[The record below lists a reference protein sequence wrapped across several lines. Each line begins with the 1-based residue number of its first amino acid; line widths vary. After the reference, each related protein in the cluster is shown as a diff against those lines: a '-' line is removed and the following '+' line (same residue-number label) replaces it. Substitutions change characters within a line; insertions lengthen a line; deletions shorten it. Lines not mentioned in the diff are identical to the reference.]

1 MKNQF
6 KEIKQAL
13 EYGHMVEVYDIENE
27 IYCVLQ
33 YISKNEIIVTSSW
46 SNLKKVCY
54 DDFGRSSKTKEEIN
68 NLDLEIKIIP
78 HIYKELPVG
87 SLVDIID
94 CEELREMF
102 EDLEGGARDMI
113 GGKGY
118 AMYKYYNDRV
128 GQCYEIQN
136 KDNMIYRFPAWAI
149 TPHIEEEKRET
160 IIVTEVN
167 NAEKTRCKIIY
178 RDEYEKAIR
187 NLKEVK
193 ENYEK

>member
-1 MKNQF
+1 MKKRF
-6 KEIKQAL
+6 KEIKQVL

-33 YISKNEIIVTSSW
+33 YISKNEIIATSSW
-46 SNLKKVCY
+46 SNLKEDCY
-54 DDFGRSSKTKEEIN
+54 DYFGTSSKTKEEIN

-78 HIYKELPVG
+78 HRYKELPVG

-102 EDLEGGARDMI
+102 KDLEGVARDMI

-118 AMYKYYNDRV
+118 AMYEYYNDRV

-136 KDNMIYRFPAWAI
+136 KYNMIYRFPAWAI
-149 TPHIEEEKRET
+149 TPHIKEEKRDTVVINELKDWNDT
-160 IIVTEVN
+160 KEF
-167 NAEKTRCKIIY
+167 Y
-178 RDEYEKAIR
+178 RDEYEEAIK

-193 ENYEK
+193 